1 MKKYIADIIYEQLK
15 NGAKVYIRK
24 RPDVESVSV
33 QVWFSVGSRYED
45 YKEKGMAHFLEHML
59 FNGSERYNYG
69 ELDVLVEGLGGQINA
84 ATSKDFTYYYINIS
98 SNYLRQAVDILESL
112 TLRAKLEE
120 DMIQKEKPI
129 VIEELKRG
137 MDSPINRFFERFDR
151 LFYKVSNYMYPI
163 IGYEET
169 ISNFNKEMLL
179 DFYNSYYQPLNMTVS
194 ISGNVSEE
202 DIKFIYDMFSQK
214 PKNNIRPSIYVPE
227 PPKKFPRKEVL
238 EDPMIDRTYYAIG
251 WDAPNIGEKM
261 YYPFV
266 VFDQILSGGKTSL
279 IHNEIKEK
287 GIVYS
292 FSCQDGAHKQD
303 NNYTIFAITDYDK
316 VDTFKNKVFELLE
329 KISHLKDEDIQK
341 AKNKI
346 LNQEDFVLENPE
358 SEADLM
364 GFSSAVV
371 KDISYFKYFK
381 SNIDNVDK
389 NDILRLL
396 DKYFKDDIYV
406 ELIMRPKNSL

>member
-1 MKKYIADIIYEQLK
+1 MKKYIDNILYEKLK
-15 NGAKVYIRK
+15 NDANIYIKK
-24 RPDVESVSV
+24 RPDVESVSI
-33 QVWFSVGSRYED
+33 QVWFSVGSSYED
-45 YKEKGMAHFLEHML
+45 YKEKGIAHFLEHML
-59 FNGSERYNYG
+59 FNGSERYDYG
-69 ELDVLVEGLGGQINA
+69 ELDELIEGLGGYINA

-98 SNYLRQAVDILESL
+98 SKYLKQAADILESL

-120 DMIQKEKPI
+120 SMIQKEKPI
-129 VIEELKRG
+129 VLEELKRG
-137 MDSPINRFFERFDR
+137 LDNPINRFFERFDR

-169 ISNFNKEMLL
+169 ISNFNKDMLL
-179 DFYNSYYQPLNMTVS
+179 DFYNSYYQPLNMTLSV
-194 ISGNVSEE
+194 SGNLSDQ
-202 DIKFIYDMFSQK
+202 DISFIYELFSQK

-227 PPKKFPRKEVL
+227 PPKKFVRTEL
-238 EDPMIDRTYYAIG
+238 IEDSMIDRTYYALG
-251 WDAPNIGEKM
+251 FDAPNIGEKI

-266 VFDQILSGGKTSL
+266 VLDQILSGGKTSL
-279 IHNEIKEK
+279 FYTELKEK
-287 GIVYS
+287 GIVYN

-329 KISHLKDEDIQK
+329 NVSHLKDEDIQK

-396 DKYFKDDIYV
+396 DNYFKDDIYV
-406 ELIMRPKNSL
+406 ELIMRPKESL

>member
-24 RPDVESVSV
+24 RPDVESVSI
-33 QVWFSVGSRYED
+33 QVWFSVGSSYED

-59 FNGSERYNYG
+59 FNGSERYDYG

-238 EDPMIDRTYYAIG
+238 KDPMIDRTYYAIG
-251 WDAPNIGEKM
+251 WNAPNIGEKM

-316 VDTFKNKVFELLE
+316 VYTFKNKVFELLE

-406 ELIMRPKNSL
+406 ELIMHPKESL

>member
-1 MKKYIADIIYEQLK
+1 MKKYIADIIEEKLP
-15 NGAKVYIRK
+15 NGSRVFIKK
-24 RPDVESVSV
+24 RPDVESVSI
-33 QVWFSVGSRYED
+33 QVWFSVGSSYED

-59 FNGSERYNYG
+59 FNGSERYDYG
-69 ELDVLVEGLGGQINA
+69 ELDILIESLGGQINA

-112 TLRAKLEE
+112 TLRARLDEE
-120 DMIQKEKPI
+120 MIEKEKPI

-137 MDSPINRFFERFDR
+137 EDNPINRFFERFDR

-169 ISNFNKEMLL
+169 ISKFNREMLQN
-179 DFYNSYYQPLNMTVS
+179 FYNSYYQPSNMTLSV
-194 ISGNVSEE
+194 SGNVSDE

-214 PKNNIRPSIYVPE
+214 PGNNIRPSIYVPE
-227 PPKKFPRKEVL
+227 PPKKFPRKEVIQ
-238 EDPMIDRTYYAIG
+238 DPMIDRTYYAIG

-261 YYPFV
+261 YYSFV
-266 VFDQILSGGKTSL
+266 VLDQILSGGRTSL
-279 IHNEIKEK
+279 MHNEIKEK
-287 GIVYS
+287 GIAYS
-292 FSCQDGAHKQD
+292 YSCQDGAHKQD
-303 NNYTIFAITDYDK
+303 NNYTIFAITDYEK
-316 VDTFKNKVFELLE
+316 VDILRDRVFELLE
-329 KISHLKDEDIQK
+329 RISTLKDEDIQK
-341 AKNKI
+341 AKEKI

-371 KDISYFKYFK
+371 KDIAYFKYFK
-381 SNIDNVDK
+381 SNVDSVDK

-396 DKYFKDDIYV
+396 DNYFKDDVYV
-406 ELIMRPKNSL
+406 ELVMKPKEKV

>member
-1 MKKYIADIIYEQLK
+1 MKKYIADIIEHQLP
-15 NGAKVYIRK
+15 NGSKIFIRK
-24 RPDVESVSV
+24 RPDVESVSI
-33 QVWFSVGSRYED
+33 QVWFSVGSCYED

-59 FNGSERYNYG
+59 FNGSERYGYG

-98 SNYLRQAVDILESL
+98 SNYLRQAIDILESL

-120 DMIQKEKPI
+120 DMIEKEKPI

-137 MDSPINRFFERFDR
+137 LDNPINRFFERFDK

-169 ISNFNKEMLL
+169 ILKFDRDMLEE
-179 DFYNSYYQPLNMTVS
+179 FYNSYYQPLNMTVS
-194 ISGNVSEE
+194 VSGSLSDD
-202 DIKFIYDMFSQK
+202 DINFIYDMFSQK
-214 PKNNIRPSIYVPE
+214 PKNNIRPFIYVPE
-227 PPKKFPRKEVL
+227 PPRKFPRREVI
-238 EDPMIDRTYYAIG
+238 EDSMIDRTYYAIG

-266 VFDQILSGGKTSL
+266 VFDQLLSGGRTSFM
-279 IHNEIKEK
+279 HTEIKEK
-287 GIVYS
+287 GLVYS
-292 FSCQDGAHKQD
+292 YSCQDGAHKQD
-303 NNYTIFAITDYDK
+303 NNYTVFAILDYDK
-316 VDTFKNKVFELLE
+316 IDLFKNKVFEFLE
-329 KISHLKDEDIQK
+329 KISHLKDDDIQK
-341 AKNKI
+341 AKDKI

-396 DKYFKDDIYV
+396 DRYFKDDIFV
-406 ELIMRPKNSL
+406 ELVMKPKENL

>member
-24 RPDVESVSV
+24 RPDVESVSI
-33 QVWFSVGSRYED
+33 QVWFSVGSSYED

-59 FNGSERYNYG
+59 FNGSERYDYG

-238 EDPMIDRTYYAIG
+238 KDPMIDRTYYAIG
-251 WDAPNIGEKM
+251 WNAPNIGEKM

-266 VFDQILSGGKTSL
+266 VFDQILSDGKTSL

-316 VDTFKNKVFELLE
+316 VYTFKNKVFELLE

-406 ELIMRPKNSL
+406 ELIMHPKESL